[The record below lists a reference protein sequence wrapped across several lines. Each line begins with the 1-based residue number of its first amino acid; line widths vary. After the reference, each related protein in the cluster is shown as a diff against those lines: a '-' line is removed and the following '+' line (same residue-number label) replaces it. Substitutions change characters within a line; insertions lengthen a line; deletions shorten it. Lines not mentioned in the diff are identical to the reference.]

1 MKHFPSSKQYQLA
14 LQTIGPT
21 MSRGHRAMLEVLY
34 QACDRALTTSQLAT
48 AAGYKGWPGA
58 CLQFGI
64 LSKRLCEALRFVP
77 PQTYKDGSPIWSF
90 VLAAAPE
97 TQTTKYWQWIMRPEA
112 AQALASLKWFDNSNG
127 QRLLQIIHRSNFPTA
142 GR

>member
-1 MKHFPSSKQYQLA
+1 MKRFPSSKQYQLA
-14 LQTIGPT
+14 LEAIAPA

-34 QACDRALTTSQLAT
+34 QASDRALTTSQLAT
-48 AAGYKGWPGA
+48 AARYKGWQGA

-64 LSKRLCEALRFVP
+64 LSKRLCEALSFVP

-97 TQTTKYWQWIMRPEA
+97 TPTTKYWQWIMRPEA
-112 AQALASLKWFDNSNG
+112 AQALASLKWFDNSNR
-127 QRLLQIIHRSNFPTA
+127 QRLLEAIHGAEKRTP
-142 GR
+142 

>member
-1 MKHFPSSKQYQLA
+1 MKRFPSPKQYQLA
-14 LQTIGPT
+14 LEAIGPT

-34 QACDRALTTSQLAT
+34 QASDRALTTSQLAT
-48 AAGYKGWPGA
+48 AAGYRGWPGA

-64 LSKRLCEALRFVP
+64 LSKRLCEALSFVP

-97 TQTTKYWQWIMRPEA
+97 IATTKCWQWIMRPEA
-112 AQALASLKWFDNSNG
+112 AQAIASLKWFDNSNR
-127 QRLLQIIHRSNFPTA
+127 QRLLQIIHHRDLPM
-142 GR
+142 GG